1 MKLKNI
7 IYNIIGVAVMTLS
20 FAACDN
26 IDEAD
31 RLIYVEPEL
40 PKVDTTAYPRC
51 ILVEEFSGQF
61 CVNCPDGA
69 KTLHEIQDAYGADT
83 VIVAT
88 IHAGSLA
95 LNEDEVPGW
104 IGLANPIGERFYES
118 VGKPSLPAAVINRQ
132 TSAIGRL
139 NWLGEINKALSL
151 PAFVKLSIE
160 RQYDAATRQ
169 LNITVIA
176 DANADFNGN
185 LHVWLT
191 EDNIEAYQDYPTT
204 YDEKYIHNNIF
215 RTSLTAEPI
224 SGDAISLSIDAE
236 TPSEYQYNVTLR
248 EDYKP
253 ENMSII
259 AFVDN
264 ANGVAQA
271 ARIKLAD

>member
-1 MKLKNI
+1 
-7 IYNIIGVAVMTLS
+7 MTLS

-61 CVNCPDGA
+61 CVNCPEGA

-95 LNEDEVPGW
+95 LKEGEVPGW
-104 IGLANPIGERFYES
+104 IGLANPIGEKFYES

-139 NWLGEINKALSL
+139 NWLGEINKALNI
-151 PAFVKLSIE
+151 PAFVKLSID

-169 LNITVIA
+169 LNITVKA

-224 SGDAISLSIDAE
+224 SGDAISLSIDTE

-248 EDYKP
+248 EDYKF

-271 ARIKLAD
+271 TRIKLVN

>member
-1 MKLKNI
+1 M
-7 IYNIIGVAVMTLS
+7 VLS

-26 IDEAD
+26 IDEDD

-40 PKVDTTAYPRC
+40 PKVDTTAYTRC

-61 CVNCPDGA
+61 CVNCPEGA

-95 LNEDEVPGW
+95 LKEDEVPGW

-139 NWLGEINKALSL
+139 NWLGEINKALSI
-151 PAFVKLSIE
+151 PSFVKLSID
-160 RQYDAATRQ
+160 RQYDTATRQ
-169 LNITVIA
+169 LSITVKA

-185 LHVWLT
+185 LHVWLI
-191 EDNIEAYQDYPTT
+191 EDGIEAYQEYPTT
-204 YDEKYIHNNIF
+204 HDEKYVHNNIF
-215 RTSLTAEPI
+215 RTSITSDPLA
-224 SGDAISLSIDAE
+224 GDGISLSFNDE
-236 TPSEYQYNVTLR
+236 VPSEYKYSITLR

-253 ENMSII
+253 ENMSIV

-264 ANGVAQA
+264 AYGVEQTTKA
-271 ARIKLAD
+271 KVKE